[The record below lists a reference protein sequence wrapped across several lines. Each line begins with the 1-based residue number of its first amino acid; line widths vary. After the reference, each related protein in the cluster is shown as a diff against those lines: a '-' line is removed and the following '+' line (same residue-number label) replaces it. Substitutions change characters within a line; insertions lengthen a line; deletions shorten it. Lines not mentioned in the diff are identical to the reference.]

1 MLVWC
6 CPAFAAGTGT
16 TTGHAVG
23 TVEAGVDGE
32 APAVE
37 GEAVEGE
44 AAEGEAAAPDAAD
57 APGPLQ
63 PPAAPPATVASAAAA
78 TALTSSRA
86 SPLRLMG
93 SIVSRA
99 TRSHGTMSARRRP
112 KAHRHR
118 APPVLS
124 GPGAGMMQV

>member
-1 MLVWC
+1 MKK
-6 CPAFAAGTGT
+6 PATM
-16 TTGHAVG
+16 
-23 TVEAGVDGE
+23 
-32 APAVE
+32 E

-44 AAEGEAAAPDAAD
+44 AAAPDDAD

-63 PPAAPPATVASAAAA
+63 PAAPPATAASAAAA

-86 SPLRLMG
+86 CPVRLMA

-99 TRSHGTMSARRRP
+99 TRGHGPWPPAGGP
-112 KAHRHR
+112 NAHRHQ

-124 GPGAGMMQV
+124 RPSAGMIQV